1 MGDLFRVSGSGN
13 DFLAWIEPEEPPSA
27 ERVRAWCRRGVSL
40 GADGLFTLHR
50 TEDPT
55 RLRMIHFNA
64 DGGRAE
70 LCGNGTRCAAQLA
83 FAFGWATDEV
93 HVVTDAGSFRAR
105 PAGAHRIDLEA
116 PLPDGPPEER
126 APDVDGRA
134 WTGWWT
140 RLGVPWFVLPWPE
153 GLGSAPLEALG
164 PALRHHD
171 AFAPEG
177 ANVAFVRYPNRHRV
191 EMRFWERGVEAE
203 TLASG
208 TGTLASILV
217 GLATGRLD
225 LPVEATS
232 PGGFPAT
239 VYGELGEDDIPT
251 VWSLEGDARI
261 LARIEPFSGA
271 DQGPSG

>member
-13 DFLAWIEPEEPPSA
+13 DFLAWIEPEEPPSP

-55 RLRMIHFNA
+55 RLQMIHFNA

-83 FAFGWATDEV
+83 FAFGWATDEI

-105 PAGAHRIDLEA
+105 PAGPHRIDLEA
-116 PLPDGPPEER
+116 PVPDGPPEKR
-126 APDVDGRA
+126 SPDLKGRVWA
-134 WTGWWT
+134 GWWT
-140 RLGVPWFVLPWPE
+140 RLGVPWFVVPWPVE
-153 GLGSAPLEALG
+153 LKSVPLKYLG
-164 PALRHHD
+164 PTLRHHD
-171 AFAPEG
+171 SFAPEG
-177 ANVAFVRYPNRHRV
+177 ANVAIVHYSNRHSV

-208 TGTLASILV
+208 TGTLASVLV
-217 GLATGRLD
+217 GLVTDRLD
-225 LPVEATS
+225 LPVEAVS
-232 PGGFPAT
+232 PGGFPVA
-239 VYGELGEDDIPT
+239 VRGEVDSDGLPT
-251 VWSLEGDARI
+251 RWSLEGDARI
-261 LARIEPFSGA
+261 LARIEPWPGA
-271 DQGPSG
+271 DQGS